1 MGTGGAVGSMLE
13 AVKCLEDEGEGG
25 VKDVNVRAGE
35 VE

>member
-1 MGTGGAVGSMLE
+1 MLE

-25 VKDVNVRAGE
+25 VKDVDVRAGE